1 LPSLLYFSLM
11 SLKYHNCGV
20 SCLHPRINYQFLF
33 FSSISTYLCFLNA
46 LQAHIYIYFGS
57 IDSVKQINARVG
69 RTLHRVAWCTYFWFS
84 IWSEFSGTRAKAI
97 FHRNGTHDSGYFGQL
112 LSAVA
117 ATAKTHLHARVSSS
131 HDSAGSY
138 LAALSAPNKYKVE
151 RARPIISLIPVIT

>member
-1 LPSLLYFSLM
+1 MEYHVFIRALIINFCFSPRLVHTYVSWMLY
-11 SLKYHNCGV
+11 K
-20 SCLHPRINYQFLF
+20 
-33 FSSISTYLCFLNA
+33 
-46 LQAHIYIYFGS
+46 HIYIYFGS

-138 LAALSAPNKYKVE
+138 LAALSAPNKYKVG